1 MTMSKGVAK
10 RAEKIVTEIS
20 PLLHGHEPTLVGAV
34 LGDLTAMLIA
44 GHFVAESKVET
55 DKLREE
61 LLQRHIQLVRELIPI
76 NEKQILE
83 NLQSH

>member
-1 MTMSKGVAK
+1 MSKGVAK

-44 GHFVAESKVET
+44 GHFVAGSKVET

-61 LLQRHIQLVRELIPI
+61 LLQRHIHRRFVPPRVAQRSAHLYVDG
-76 NEKQILE
+76 
-83 NLQSH
+83 